1 MATIRKRIEPGG
13 TMRTT
18 PFCRLIC
25 FGTALAVL
33 GILGCNKP
41 QTTTRRSSLMDYLY
55 PKQQSAPAPNPAGA
69 RLKLPLKLG
78 IAFVPGGSASW
89 RVQNLMAPGQEKPL
103 LEVVKQSFKDKPW
116 VADIKLVPSTYL
128 RSGGGFENM
137 DQVARMYGV
146 DVMALVSVDQIQ
158 YTNPEWYSLA
168 YISIVGAYVLHGDAN
183 DTRTLIDAAVYD
195 VASHTFLL
203 RAPGQSQVKGRAAW
217 VNLPRQLREDSE
229 KGMQAAMN
237 DLAKN
242 LGAEVASFKAEVASG
257 DRKDVDVVDRQGVSL
272 RQSGGRNFGGSFSWL
287 EALGAL
293 LLLGAAFKLRRT

>member
-1 MATIRKRIEPGG
+1 MS
-13 TMRTT
+13 
-18 PFCRLIC
+18 RLHC
-25 FGTALAVL
+25 SAFLGAALAL
-33 GILGCNKP
+33 ISALGCNTP

-55 PKQQSAPAPNPAGA
+55 PKQQSAPVPNPAGA

-78 IAFVPGGSASW
+78 IAFVPGGSSAW
-89 RVQNLMAPGQEKPL
+89 RVQGLMAPGQEKQL
-103 LEVVKQSFKDKPW
+103 LDVVKQSFRDKPW

-158 YTNPEWYSLA
+158 YTDPRWYSFTYL
-168 YISIVGAYVLHGDAN
+168 SIVGAYVLPGDAN

-195 VASHTFLL
+195 VTSHTFLL
-203 RAPGQSQVKGRAAW
+203 RAPGQSQTKGSSTWAHRE
-217 VNLPRQLREDSE
+217 VQLREHSA
-229 KGMQAAMN
+229 KGLQAAMT

-242 LGAEVASFKAEVASG
+242 LDAEVASFKAEIASG
-257 DRKDVDVVDRQGVSL
+257 ERKDVDVVDRQGVSL
-272 RQSGGRNFGGSFSWL
+272 RQSGGQNFGGSFSWI

-293 LLLGAAFKLRRT
+293 LLLGAALKLRRV

>member
-1 MATIRKRIEPGG
+1 MSRSFRFSILGA
-13 TMRTT
+13 
-18 PFCRLIC
+18 
-25 FGTALAVL
+25 ALAL
-33 GILGCNKP
+33 LALGCNTP

-55 PKQQSAPAPNPAGA
+55 PKQQSSPVPNPAGA

-78 IAFVPGGSASW
+78 IAFVPGGSSSW

-103 LEVVKQSFKDKPW
+103 LDVVKQSFKDKPW

-128 RSGGGFENM
+128 RPGGGFENM

-158 YTNPEWYSLA
+158 YTDPRWYSFTYL
-168 YISIVGAYVLHGDAN
+168 SVVGAYVLPGDAN

-203 RAPGQSQVKGRAAW
+203 RAPGQSQMKGSSTWAYRE
-217 VNLPRQLREDSE
+217 VQLREHSA
-229 KGMQAAMN
+229 KGLQLAMT

-242 LGAEVASFKAEVASG
+242 LDAEVASFKAEIASG

-272 RQSGGRNFGGSFSWL
+272 RQSGGRNFGGGTSWI

-293 LLLGAAFKLRRT
+293 LILGVALRLRRA